1 MNQAV
6 SFGLLLGGGLLLTS
20 ALTGNS
26 LSEVA
31 KGNPGT
37 VSKTGADVGGP
48 SSSGVAG
55 VGTALTGAGAAA
67 TNAATGAALDP
78 VHAQNLSI
86 ERIDQGQDFADTGGT
101 IVSPEPGKIVA
112 VVPVGQGWE
121 GGGAIVE
128 QLADGSYMYV
138 EEGVQAVA
146 KLGETVAQG
155 QVIADLIP
163 SFHSG
168 VEIGYAAPTNSPGA
182 NYIGDGFETLA
193 QSTTGYVEGEVT
205 KAGQEFHSFLISLG
219 F

>member
-48 SSSGVAG
+48 GSSGVAG
-55 VGTALTGAGAAA
+55 LGTAGAAA
-67 TNAATGAALDP
+67 VNAATGAATDP
-78 VHAQNLSI
+78 VQAKNLTV
-86 ERIDQGQDFADTGGT
+86 ERIDQGRDFADTGGT

-138 EEGVQAVA
+138 EEGVQAIAHV
-146 KLGETVAQG
+146 GETVAQG
-155 QVIADLIP
+155 QIIADLIP
-163 SFHSG
+163 DFHSG
-168 VEIGYAAPTNSPGA
+168 VEIGYAAPTSNPGA
-182 NYIGDGFETLA
+182 NYIGNGYETLA

-205 KAGQEFHSFLISLG
+205 KAGQEFANWLSSLG
-219 F
+219 FGK